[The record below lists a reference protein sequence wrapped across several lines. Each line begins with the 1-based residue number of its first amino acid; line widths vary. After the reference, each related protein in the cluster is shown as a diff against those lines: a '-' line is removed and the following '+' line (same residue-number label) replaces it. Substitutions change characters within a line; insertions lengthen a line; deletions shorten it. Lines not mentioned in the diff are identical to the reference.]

1 MLQCMAWTAAGKG
14 KDLKPRINTINLLKC
29 VNVR

>member
-1 MLQCMAWTAAGKG
+1 MIQCMPWTAAGKG
-14 KDLKPRINTINLLKC
+14 KDLKPRVNAINLPKC